1 MLRDETEKKI
11 KKEKKLH
18 MLILVYLSNLQ
29 LESWDQDNPI
39 ESKKKNY
46 KPQYP
51 IILVDIFLKYW
62 YGDIL
67 DCIFFKY

>member
-29 LESWDQDNPI
+29 LKSWDQDNPI
-39 ESKKKNY
+39 ESK
-46 KPQYP
+46 
-51 IILVDIFLKYW
+51 
-62 YGDIL
+62 
-67 DCIFFKY
+67 